1 MSKNTSLRCRVV
13 KDTLTIEI
21 GIDALKKAAQQHEG
35 FWQPFTDKNGL
46 VVSNSK
52 QFAAAVKDKLL
63 DEAED
68 GSTPLHIL
76 LDKAIT
82 EAVEY
87 GCDGLDYDAMDEIEK
102 AERLE
107 SSPVD
112 GGDEHG

>member
-1 MSKNTSLRCRVV
+1 MSRKTVLRCRVV

-21 GIDALKKAAQQHEG
+21 GIDTLKVAAQQHEG
-35 FWQPFTDKNGL
+35 FWQPFTDKCAL
-46 VVSNSK
+46 VVSNPK
-52 QFAAAVKDKLL
+52 QFAQAVKGKLL

-76 LDKAIT
+76 LDKAIM

-87 GCDGLDYDAMDEIEK
+87 GCDGLDYDAMEAIEK

-107 SSPVD
+107 AEAP
-112 GGDEHG
+112 